1 MFGWICSVPVAP
13 LRKEAT
19 HRSEMVSQLLF
30 GECVQLIESSGDFV
44 LVKNE
49 YDAYTGWCQRSQL
62 TELTEAFSFAT
73 PEMLTADYIN
83 TGSLRNVAIHLPMGV
98 PISNWKGIT
107 DPLLEYAGSAHLAGS
122 VPFTETA
129 IIQMAAAYLNVPYLW
144 GGKSVFGIDCS
155 GFSQQVFRYFGKK
168 LPRDSGDQ
176 AKQGEDVGFLEE
188 TRAGDLA
195 FFDNAEGTITHV
207 GLLLNNHEIIHASG
221 KVRIDTIDQ
230 WGIINRET
238 KQRTH
243 TLRIIKRYP

>member
-13 LRKEAT
+13 LRKEAA

-30 GECVQLIESSGDFV
+30 GERVQLIESSGDFV
-44 LVKNE
+44 LVKTE

-62 TELTEAFSFAT
+62 TELAWDFPVEA
-73 PEMLTADYIN
+73 PEILTSAYIN
-83 TGSLRNVAIHLPMGV
+83 AGMLRDAAIHLPMGV

-107 DPLLEYAGSAHLAGS
+107 EPNFTYAGTTHTAGS
-122 VPFTETA
+122 VPFSESAVVA
-129 IIQMAAAYLNVPYLW
+129 ISNSYLNVPYLW

-176 AKQGEDVGFLEE
+176 AKQGEDVGFLAE

-195 FFDNAEGTITHV
+195 FFNNAEGIITHV
-207 GLLLNNHEIIHASG
+207 GILLNNHEIIHASG

-230 WGIINRET
+230 WGIINRDTEL
-238 KQRTH
+238 RTH